1 MNILNRGLHIPAVRA
16 LLIQCISFGL
26 VVLLIRSIWVLFG
39 LKTDLIVA
47 LLLQGIFAACGAQL
61 CRLAPWWAWIQFLF
75 PLALLGTYSLHFPPL
90 VFLVLFIFFV
100 ALYWSC
106 FRTQVPFYPSRHFAS
121 RAVLQLLP
129 TERQVRFIDI
139 GSGLGGLVLHL
150 AAARPNSEFIGIELA
165 PLPWLISRL
174 RSAAGKTT
182 ARFVRGD
189 YQHLN
194 FAQFDIVF
202 AYLSPA
208 AMSGLWH
215 KAQAEMR
222 GGTMLLSYEFNIA
235 EKRPDLTILDT
246 NGGPALY
253 GWHF

>member
-1 MNILNRGLHIPAVRA
+1 LYGFKID
-16 LLIQCISFGL
+16 L
-26 VVLLIRSIWVLFG
+26 VVAV
-39 LKTDLIVA
+39 V
-47 LLLQGIFAACGAQL
+47 LQGIFAACGARL
-61 CRLAPWWAWIQFLF
+61 CSLASWWVWIQLLF

-121 RAVLQLLP
+121 CAVLQLL
-129 TERQVRFIDI
+129 TTDRQVRFIDI

-174 RSAAGKTT
+174 RSVTGNTN
-182 ARFVRGD
+182 ARFLRGD

-208 AMSGLWH
+208 VMSELWL
-215 KAQAEMR
+215 KAKAEMR
-222 GGTMLLSYEFNIA
+222 PGTMLLSYEFSILG
-235 EKRPDLTILDT
+235 KRPDLTILDT